1 MKKNKIKIQ
10 YYKSLI
16 GELLLGSYDDKL
28 CIADMRYRKK
38 RTTIDNRIQKGL
50 KAEYVEEPSE
60 VVTQTIKELEEYF
73 RYERKEFT
81 IPLLLVGTNFQKL
94 VWQGLIDTPFGTTS
108 SYLELSKRIGKEKS
122 VRAVASANGANAIA
136 ILVPCHRIIG
146 SNGDLVGYAG
156 GLDVKKRLLEIE
168 RNLFS
173 DYIES
178 VDDGNSVI
186 LEGYNFPPN
195 PPKRL
200 NSPLYLL
207 NPKPTKPHTNSLKIS
222 TISLFCK
229 IDSDSILL

>member
-1 MKKNKIKIQ
+1 VKKNKIKIQ

-173 DYIES
+173 DYIGE
-178 VDDGNSVI
+178 
-186 LEGYNFPPN
+186 
-195 PPKRL
+195 
-200 NSPLYLL
+200 
-207 NPKPTKPHTNSLKIS
+207 
-222 TISLFCK
+222 C
-229 IDSDSILL
+229 